1 MSSTLL
7 RQWAMLSMIPRHP
20 RKITASQLKEQLD
33 AQGFMTTKRT
43 IERDLV
49 ALSGEG
55 FALVVDDR
63 SRPHGW
69 QWGRDVKILDIPGIE
84 PQTALAFRLA
94 EQFLKPLMAPST
106 LAALSPYFQQARQ
119 VLKGTSGNLSAWPSK
134 VRILSRG
141 QSLIPPKGNQDI
153 LMIVYEALFTDR
165 QFRCHYRR
173 RTDQQVKEYVVNPLG
188 LVFRDGMIYLVCTL
202 FEYTDVLQL
211 ALHRMSQAE
220 PLETPALRPGNFDL
234 DAYLKEGGLD
244 FRLGGTLSLRL
255 DLKAE
260 TAQHLAETPL
270 SEDQQ
275 IEGPDSEGWVQIK
288 ATAPDTAQLR
298 WWILGLGEQI
308 RVRKPVSLRDE
319 ISHTLKRAAR
329 LYDA

>member
-1 MSSTLL
+1 
-7 RQWAMLSMIPRHP
+7 
-20 RKITASQLKEQLD
+20 
-33 AQGFMTTKRT
+33 
-43 IERDLV
+43 
-49 ALSGEG
+49 
-55 FALVVDDR
+55 
-63 SRPHGW
+63 
-69 QWGRDVKILDIPGIE
+69 
-84 PQTALAFRLA
+84 
-94 EQFLKPLMAPST
+94 
-106 LAALSPYFQQARQ
+106 
-119 VLKGTSGNLSAWPSK
+119 
-134 VRILSRG
+134 
-141 QSLIPPKGNQDI
+141 
-153 LMIVYEALFTDR
+153 MIVYEALFTDR